1 MTQSSIRVAK
11 SKLAMIEGKAI
22 EDITHDTGLI
32 SIIFKEGDDTYEL
45 GIMGS
50 MRFYKDDEYIF
61 ASADRFQ
68 PIDELY
74 NDENFVWNT
83 FPWHVKGN
91 NLLDV
96 AIEKHFASNFS
107 DYIVER
113 IQIKK
118 FGDLT
123 LHFTNGYTLDTFGNA
138 SEHADHWYFGVQG
151 AEKPLIVVAGI
162 GLDHEMM
169 DRG

>member
-1 MTQSSIRVAK
+1 MTQSSIRIAK

-22 EDITHDTGLI
+22 EDIIHDKGLI
-32 SIIFKEGDDTYEL
+32 SIMFKEGDDTYEL

-50 MRFYKDDEYIF
+50 MRFYKDDEFIF
-61 ASADRFQ
+61 ASGDRFQ
-68 PIDELY
+68 AINEYFDGEDYVTNPL
-74 NDENFVWNT
+74 
-83 FPWHVKGN
+83 PWYVKGN

-96 AIEKHFASNFS
+96 AIEKHFASDFS

-113 IQIKK
+113 VQVKK

-123 LHFTNGYTLDTFGNA
+123 LHFTNGYTLHTFGA
-138 SEHADHWYFGVQG
+138 ACEHADHWYFGILG
-151 AEKPLIVVAGI
+151 AEKPLVSVVGI